1 MNKRVVVLGGGNTGL
16 LGPTI
21 ASVLSKTGYDVI
33 DIECDDFQQ
42 LKNITEITDFSSS
55 NDVNKN
61 ELGHKEFDPINGTR
75 QIMKLNKQTRS
86 YKTNP
91 FFKTKEQLEIEEWNR
106 TVDEKRQKKKD
117 DKILRRIDRLSG
129 K

>member
-16 LGPTI
+16 LGSTI

-33 DIECDDFQQ
+33 DSEKADPKELENMKEIVDLDNNIE
-42 LKNITEITDFSSS
+42 
-55 NDVNKN
+55 VNKN
-61 ELGHKEFDPINGTR
+61 ELEYKEFNLINGIRKT
-75 QIMKLNKQTRS
+75 MKPNKQTRS

-106 TVDEKRQKKKD
+106 AVDEKRREKKYVKSV
-117 DKILRRIDRLSG
+117 KRNIRLSG

>member
-1 MNKRVVVLGGGNTGL
+1 MNKRVVVLGGGNSGL
-16 LGPTI
+16 LGSTI
-21 ASVLSKTGYDVI
+21 ASVLSKTGYDVV
-33 DIECDDFQQ
+33 DIECDDSRE
-42 LKNITEITDFSSS
+42 LKKISEIADLR
-55 NDVNKN
+55 NNVDINKN
-61 ELGHKEFDPINGTR
+61 AIGHKEFDPINGTR

-106 TVDEKRQKKKD
+106 AVDEKRREKKYVKSV
-117 DKILRRIDRLSG
+117 KRNIRLSG